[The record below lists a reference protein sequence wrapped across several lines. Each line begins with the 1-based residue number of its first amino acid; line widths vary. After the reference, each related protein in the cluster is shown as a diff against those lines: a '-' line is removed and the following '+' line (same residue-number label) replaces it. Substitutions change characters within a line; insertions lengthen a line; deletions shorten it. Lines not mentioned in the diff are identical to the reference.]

1 MFPGRYSKVFGLSER
16 PGCIL
21 NFGHSFD
28 AIEAYKFTSMSVT
41 LAPSPGAG
49 GEWLPFDY

>member
-1 MFPGRYSKVFGLSER
+1 MYPGHYCKIFGLSER

-28 AIEAYKFTSMSVT
+28 AIGRIFKFASVSIT
-41 LAPSPGAG
+41 LAP
-49 GEWLPFDY
+49 F